1 MELLS
6 APLPGTESV
15 TPPYGTSL
23 ALALVLFL
31 TFAVLQTLLWVRVR
45 RLWLRLVPLWLSGLL
60 CLVFLLCVITCTI
73 PMRRDLPCSAP
84 WPACWVPW
92 RARPA
97 AGSEGENEPL
107 TRRK

>member
-31 TFAVLQTLLWVRVR
+31 TFAALQSLLWGRVR
-45 RLWLRLVPLWLSGLL
+45 RLWLRLAPLWLSGLL
-60 CLVFLLCVITCTI
+60 CLVFLLCVINLYHPYKTGFALFCA
-73 PMRRDLPCSAP
+73 L
-84 WPACWVPW
+84 ACLLGSL
-92 RARPA
+92 AGA
-97 AGSEGENEPL
+97 ACGWL
-107 TRRK
+107 RRRK